1 MKRSDDTIIKV
12 PLSEAFPE
20 DTDTLSTISPRINC
34 WSFMEMHRNN
44 YKFLPDL
51 HPSDKPLPG
60 KSMNR
65 YCFYTDIGKARF
77 NSSTFK
83 TQEDLDREAKEAIL
97 AQPVPVEVKGNL
109 KWDPVESLQ
118 YLKEKAQASKKEIN
132 RQRKL
137 IKKAN
142 KVKRIIHS
150 KSVTDKPSDPVF
162 DSERDKMYHD
172 MMIKAGWKCTGEAPW
187 AKVKLNKQY

>member
-1 MKRSDDTIIKV
+1 MD
-12 PLSEAFPE
+12 
-20 DTDTLSTISPRINC
+20 
-34 WSFMEMHRNN
+34 
-44 YKFLPDL
+44 
-51 HPSDKPLPG
+51 
-60 KSMNR
+60 R
-65 YCFYTDIGKARF
+65 YCFDTKIGMARF

-83 TQEDLDREAKEAIL
+83 TQEDIDREKLEAIAAL
-97 AQPVPVEVKGNL
+97 PIFIEVKGNL
-109 KWDPVESLQ
+109 KWTPDESVQ
-118 YLKEKAQASKKEIN
+118 YIEEKQQASKKEIE